1 MRSYQ
6 IAIAYERR
14 FVDLLRHVSFFV
26 AVADAGQVG
35 LAAAELG
42 MTQPPVSQG
51 LQRLEAELGVRL
63 FDRNARG
70 VQLTSAG
77 RELLPL
83 AQAMLEGERGLR
95 DAAAAST
102 GRRVSLRLG
111 FAPQIPAA
119 AMAAA
124 ALSCSEVVDG
134 QVDVVTESTTALTRL
149 VSTGRLDVAVIRHPA
164 VLGSLVGGAVLR
176 VPTVALV
183 PRAHRAIARR
193 SSPRRAARETPIQ
206 LQSLAGLPVATPAR
220 EDEPAAY
227 DLLMDTLAEHGVAA
241 TSLPAPDGRAA
252 LSMVAM
258 GRAIAFTVER
268 DTAVEGVASCV
279 LAGDPVPLRLRPV
292 WRDEMPAGVIEAL
305 MGRLRQ
311 ELLP

>member
-1 MRSYQ
+1 M
-6 IAIAYERR
+6 
-14 FVDLLRHVSFFV
+14 DLLRHLRFFV

-35 LAAAELG
+35 LAAVDLG
-42 MTQPPVSQG
+42 LTQPPVSQG
-51 LQRLEAELGVRL
+51 LQRLESELGLQL
-63 FDRNARG
+63 FERNARG
-70 VQLTSAG
+70 MELTSAG

-83 AQAMLEGERGLR
+83 ARAALDSERGLR

-102 GRRVSLRLG
+102 NRRVSLRLG
-111 FAPQIPAA
+111 FPPQVPAA

-124 ALSCSEVVDG
+124 ALSCSKLVDG
-134 QVDVVTESTTALTRL
+134 HVDVVTESTAALTRL
-149 VSTGRLDVAVIRHPA
+149 VAAGRLDVAVIRHPA
-164 VLGSLVGGAVLR
+164 VLGSLLAGAVLR

-183 PRAHRAIARR
+183 PRGHPALARTAAGGRVAHRAAIGL
-193 SSPRRAARETPIQ
+193 AALT
-206 LQSLAGLPVATPAR
+206 GLPIATPAR

-241 TSLPAPDGRAA
+241 TSLPVSDGRAA

-268 DTAVEGVASCV
+268 NADVEGVAECA
-279 LAGDPVPLRLRPV
+279 LIGDPVPLRLRPV
-292 WRDEMPAGVIEAL
+292 WREELPPGIVDAL
-305 MGRLRQ
+305 MDRLGQ

>member
-1 MRSYQ
+1 
-6 IAIAYERR
+6 
-14 FVDLLRHVSFFV
+14 VSFFV

-35 LAAAELG
+35 LAAADLG

-51 LQRLEAELGVRL
+51 LQRLESELGVRL
-63 FDRNARG
+63 FERNARG
-70 VQLTSAG
+70 VELTVAG

-83 AQAMLEGERGLR
+83 ARAMLDSERGLR
-95 DAAAAST
+95 DAAGAST
-102 GRRVSLRLG
+102 GRRVALRLG
-111 FAPQIPAA
+111 FVPQIPAA

-124 ALSCSEVVDG
+124 ALSCDEVVDG
-134 QVDVVTESTTALTRL
+134 HVDVVTESTTALTRL
-149 VSTGRLDVAVIRHPA
+149 VSAGRVDVAVTRHPA

-183 PRAHRAIARR
+183 PSGHPAVARTVARR
-193 SSPRRAARETPIQ
+193 HGSGAASIPLRA
-206 LQSLAGLPVATPAR
+206 LAGLPVATPAR

-241 TSLPAPDGRAA
+241 ASLPAPDGRAA

-268 DTAVEGVASCV
+268 DAAVEGVASRA

-292 WRDEMPAGVIEAL
+292 WRDEVPDGVIEAL